1 MELTK
6 KDTKMLQGLSVLAM
20 VWLHLFDTNNY
31 QGLFQPLLFIGDLPV
46 SFFLG
51 QLSDFCVFGFAFCSG
66 YAHMLLFE
74 QKDYYKKRLKSLLGL
89 LINYWIIVILFSIV
103 SICMGKADQMPGNVF
118 DFLGTIFLY
127 NIHYNG
133 AWWYMWVYAIL
144 IIISPIV
151 LRFIKRC
158 NPIIALVIIGVFY
171 SFSHYLR
178 VYVQIGFVAS
188 FGLFGVTLSE
198 YLLGSLVFNVK
209 YFTKIKVVWSKI
221 NPIFRYIIAT
231 GMFCSL
237 FFLRT
242 LLLPNLYFAVFSGFI
257 LVSLF
262 VLVKK
267 PMFIESFFQYIG
279 VHSTNIWLTHMF
291 FYAFPFVNLV
301 YIMKYPPLVFLL
313 MLLLTITV
321 SYLIKLIQ
329 IPLNKLLR

>member
-20 VWLHLFDTNNY
+20 VCLHLFDTYDY

-66 YAHMLLFE
+66 YAHMLLFK

-103 SICMGKADQMPGNVF
+103 SICMGKANQMPGNIF
-118 DFLGTIFLY
+118 DFFGTIFLY

-133 AWWYMWVYAIL
+133 AWWYMWVYAVL
-144 IIISPIV
+144 VIISPVV

-158 NPIIALVIIGVFY
+158 NPIIVFVIIGVFY

-178 VYVQIGFVAS
+178 FYVHIDFVSS

-198 YLLGSLVFNVK
+198 YLLGSLAFNVK
-209 YFTKIKVVWSKI
+209 YFTKIKVVWGKI
-221 NPIFRYIIAT
+221 NTVFRYGIVI

-242 LLLPNLYFAVFSGFI
+242 LLLHNLYFAVFSGFI
-257 LVSLF
+257 IISLF
-262 VLVKK
+262 VVVKK
-267 PMFIESFFQYIG
+267 PAFIESIIQFIG
-279 VHSTNIWLTHMF
+279 NHSTNIWLTHMF
-291 FYAFPFVNLV
+291 FYVFPFVNLV
-301 YIMKYPPLVFLL
+301 YIMKYPPLIFIF
-313 MLLLTITV
+313 MLLLTIAV

-329 IPLNKLLR
+329 IPFNKLLR